1 MDDQK
6 AAEGEPG
13 KQLNKELEIQKTSW
27 SHLESC
33 IGVSLNKV
41 SVLVGYII
49 RHISVIQPGK
59 RVSQTP

>member
-49 RHISVIQPGK
+49 RHISVI
-59 RVSQTP
+59 